1 MKRLK
6 IERSQAT
13 YSVDGE
19 NWNSIEKIGKDDLL
33 FLVDK
38 VFEEDFDMD
47 NPDECRIGNEAHK
60 IIYENIYK
68 KLRKLID
75 DKRNFQDESELKYKD
90 AIEKYTTNQ

>member
-13 YSVDGE
+13 YTVDGI
-19 NWNSIEKIGKDDLL
+19 NWVSIEKIGKEDLL
-33 FLVDK
+33 FLVDT

-47 NPDECRIGNEAHK
+47 NPDESRIGNEAHK

-68 KLRKLID
+68 KFKKLIEE
-75 DKRNFQDESELKYKD
+75 KRTFKMKVKLNTKMR
-90 AIEKYTTNQ
+90 

>member
-13 YSVDGE
+13 YTVDGI
-19 NWNSIEKIGKDDLL
+19 NWVSIEKIGKEDLL
-33 FLVDK
+33 FLVDA

-47 NPDECRIGNEAHK
+47 NPDESRIGNEAHK

-68 KLRKLID
+68 KFKKLIEE
-75 DKRNFQDESELKYKD
+75 KKNFQDESEIKYKD
-90 AIEKYTTNQ
+90 ALEKYSKY